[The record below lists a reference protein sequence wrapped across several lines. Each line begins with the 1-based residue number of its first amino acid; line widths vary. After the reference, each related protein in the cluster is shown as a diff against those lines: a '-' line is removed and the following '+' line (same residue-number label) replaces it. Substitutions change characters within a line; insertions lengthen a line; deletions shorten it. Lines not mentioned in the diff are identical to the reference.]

1 MLLLLTARPC
11 KYFYQMSLNT
21 DKSYHKINLKE
32 SYAVLQKPTTATVI
46 SKKTM
51 EANEEKTNLRQKSQV
66 IYVKSRLAKD
76 KETKRQEEKKSFN

>member
-1 MLLLLTARPC
+1 MLLLLTALPR

-46 SKKTM
+46 SKEIM
-51 EANEEKTNLRQKSQV
+51 EANEEKTGLRQKSKV
-66 IYVKSRLAKD
+66 IHAKSKLVKD
-76 KETKRQEEKKSFN
+76 KKTKRQEEKKSFN

>member
-1 MLLLLTARPC
+1 MLLLLLLLLR

-46 SKKTM
+46 SKETM
-51 EANEEKTNLRQKSQV
+51 EANEEEASLRQKSKV
-66 IYVKSRLAKD
+66 IYAKSKLAK
-76 KETKRQEEKKSFN
+76 N

>member
-46 SKKTM
+46 SKETM
-51 EANEEKTNLRQKSQV
+51 EANEEEASLRQKSKI
-66 IYVKSRLAKD
+66 IYAKSKLAK
-76 KETKRQEEKKSFN
+76 N